1 MGTWLAKLL
10 PSEGGSFLEEGIGGN
25 PGPRMR
31 CGAEMPHQPTLSPL
45 LCHDGSDSCSYLNP
59 SLGNF
64 AAAACNTACT
74 GQKKKRTEPG
84 WNQDPPYSLSKRPC
98 SGFREKNGAVWASLQ
113 HQLSASGGPAEAKDG
128 SWVAHLF
135 LIPAL

>member
-31 CGAEMPHQPTLSPL
+31 GGAEMPHQPTLSPL

-74 GQKKKRTEPG
+74 GQKKK
-84 WNQDPPYSLSKRPC
+84 
-98 SGFREKNGAVWASLQ
+98 KNGARMEPRPSLQ
-113 HQLSASGGPAEAKDG
+113 PLETSLFWLSREEWGRVGQSPA
-128 SWVAHLF
+128 
-135 LIPAL
+135 PALRLRWAC